1 MSAIVICIL
10 SNFRNMNIW
19 LVQKPGLNVSP
30 HLSLANHNTNEI
42 PLGFYIHTAKYAF
55 NYFPGIVKEEFS

>member
-1 MSAIVICIL
+1 MYSLKFQEHEYMACTN
-10 SNFRNMNIW
+10 S
-19 LVQKPGLNVSP
+19 GLNISP

-55 NYFPGIVKEEFS
+55 NYFPGMVKEEFS